1 MIQEVSGKVT
11 DLNQII
17 SIIAL
22 GFIGLN
28 TPIKSRDCH
37 IG

>member
-1 MIQEVSGKVT
+1 MDLKYI

-22 GFIGLN
+22 NDYGIN
-28 TPIKSRDCH
+28 TSIKKQKLLE
-37 IG
+37 